1 MTNPKENTD
10 LKEQIKQIIALTV
23 HDSGVHEVEGL
34 DWDSI
39 DEAAEAIEKLVHQAR
54 VEARID
60 EIGKVQSEHGRY
72 VTQTFIN
79 GQAMTVEERY
89 NDLVKEL
96 ESKEE
101 TNE

>member
-54 VEARID
+54 VDELKKASTQLDYSEPGEWFDARI
-60 EIGKVQSEHGRY
+60 
-72 VTQTFIN
+72 
-79 GQAMTVEERY
+79 
-89 NDLVKEL
+89 KEL

-101 TNE
+101 SNG